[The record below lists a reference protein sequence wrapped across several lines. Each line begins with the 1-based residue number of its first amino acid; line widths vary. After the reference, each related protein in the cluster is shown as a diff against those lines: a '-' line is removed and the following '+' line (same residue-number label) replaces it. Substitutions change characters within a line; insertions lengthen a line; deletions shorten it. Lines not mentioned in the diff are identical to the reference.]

1 MKSLTSPFRLLAGL
15 LLGLCALYSAK
26 GLALHLTAQQAHIDV
41 PLSNICVQAFRR
53 GTYVGTRL
61 FPTVPVQ
68 KQSDVYYTIDKA
80 TWMRLP
86 SSALR
91 APKTRPRRIEFNVST
106 DRYFADNYALAG
118 ENPFE
123 ALRNADSPIKLR
135 QRTGVKVVGDLAG
148 VQEVRIANKVTSI
161 SNIGSGVLLT
171 GTAKWSDYGNSDPI
185 SDITTGHAFIRNNTG
200 VRANTLL
207 LDYDTHE
214 TVRRHPVL
222 LDMYK
227 YTQGGFINDAEITEC
242 FKVENLI
249 VADAI
254 RNVAPE
260 GAAASMVNIWGN
272 NALLCYVDRSA
283 PSLETATFGLGMEWN
298 GDGEPGGMGM
308 QARVYDDPDP
318 GKKTEVV
325 EVGHYMDEKVVAREL
340 GYLVGN
346 TL

>member
-1 MKSLTSPFRLLAGL
+1 MKNLNSPIRLMLAA
-15 LLGLCALYSAK
+15 LLGFLATYSER
-26 GLALHLTAQQAHIDV
+26 GLALHLTPQQAHMDV
-41 PLSNICVQAFRR
+41 PLSRVCLQAFRR
-53 GTYVGTRL
+53 GTYVGTML

-68 KQSDVYYTIDKA
+68 KQSDCYPTIDKA

-86 SSALR
+86 STALR
-91 APKTRPRRIEFNVST
+91 APKTRPRRVEFNTSS

-118 ENPFE
+118 ENAHE
-123 ALRNADSPIKLR
+123 TLANADSALNLR

-148 VQEVRIANKVTSI
+148 IQEVRIANKVTSI

-214 TVRRHPVL
+214 LVRRHPVL

-227 YTQGGFINDAEITEC
+227 YTQCGFVTDDEIKLC
-242 FKVENLI
+242 FKVQNMI

-260 GAAASMVNIWGN
+260 GQTASMVNIWGN
-272 NALLCYVDRSA
+272 NALLAFVDNSA
-283 PSLETATFGLGMEWN
+283 PGLETCTFGLGFEWTP
-298 GDGEPGGMGM
+298 DGIPVGM

-318 GKKTEVV
+318 GKKVEVV
-325 EVGHYMDEKVVAREL
+325 EVGHYMDEKVVAAQL

>member
-1 MKSLTSPFRLLAGL
+1 MKSLYLPLRLLFVG
-15 LLGLCALYSAK
+15 LLGLFAAYSGKALS
-26 GLALHLTAQQAHIDV
+26 LHLTAQQAHIDV
-41 PLSNICVQAFRR
+41 PLSNMCLQAFRR
-53 GTYVGTRL
+53 GTYVGTSL

-91 APKTRPRRIEFNVST
+91 APKTRPRRIEFNTST

-118 ENPFE
+118 ENAHE
-123 ALRNADSPIKLR
+123 ALRNADSPIRLR

-171 GTAKWSDYGNSDPI
+171 GTSKWSDYGNSDPI
-185 SDITTGHAFIRNNTG
+185 ADITTGHAFIRNNTG

-214 TVRRHPVL
+214 IVRRHPVL

-227 YTQGGFINDAEITEC
+227 YTQGGFINDAEIMEC
-242 FKVENLI
+242 FKVGRLI

-260 GAAASMVNIWGN
+260 GQTASMVNIWGN
-272 NALLCYVDRSA
+272 NALLCYVDAAA
-283 PSLETATFGLGMEWN
+283 PGMETVTFGLGFEWP
-298 GDGEPGGMGM
+298 GEEGGALGM

-318 GKKTEVV
+318 GKKVEVV
-325 EVGHYMDEKVVAREL
+325 EVGHYMDEKIVAREL

>member
-1 MKSLTSPFRLLAGL
+1 MKMNTSPFRLLFAGVLGL
-15 LLGLCALYSAK
+15 LAAYSAR
-26 GLALHLTAQQAHIDV
+26 GLALHLTPQQAHMDT
-41 PLSNICVQAFRR
+41 PLSRVCLQAFRR
-53 GTYVGTRL
+53 GTYVGTQL

-68 KQSDVYYTIDKA
+68 KQSDMYPTIDKA

-91 APKTRPRRIEFNVST
+91 APKTRPRRIEFNTSS

-118 ENPFE
+118 ENAHE
-123 ALRNADSPIKLR
+123 TIANADSALALR

-161 SNIGSGVLLT
+161 SNVGSGVLLA

-200 VRANTLL
+200 IRANTLL

-214 TVRRHPVL
+214 IVRRHPVL

-227 YTQGGFINDAEITEC
+227 YTQGGFINDAEIMEC
-242 FKVENLI
+242 FKVQRLI

-260 GAAASMVNIWGN
+260 GQTASMVNIWGN
-272 NALLCYVDRSA
+272 TALLAFVDGSA
-283 PSLETATFGLGMEWN
+283 PGMETATFGLGFEWTPE
-298 GDGEPGGMGM
+298 GIPVGM

-318 GKKTEVV
+318 GKKVEVV

-340 GYLVGN
+340 GYVIGN